1 MKRIPQAGLS
11 LVELMVAMAIGL
23 ITALAITQSMNL
35 FESQKRTA
43 SMGADAQSNA
53 AVALYY
59 LERDTR
65 VAGYGISNS
74 LDLLT
79 KCAMNGI
86 KGYNSTRSPSE
97 FTYSPS
103 TFAPL
108 VINPRKADGTL
119 VYPAGDSNTDVV
131 QINYSGSFGMVVDG
145 VSIGTAN
152 GANIKLNDAADRAGF
167 HLGDMGLV
175 LPGAGDPTAPCVMVE
190 ITNLPNSHQCGD
202 KQNNNGELVIVSST
216 NSFDNFYNDCAKTA
230 SLWNKP
236 SSNLN
241 SLTGITAGNYDGGK
255 LYSLGNPQDMV
266 SRVYAV
272 RSRRLTS
279 CNPLLAAC
287 EDNTKVADNTVWVP
301 LAEDIVALRAQ
312 YGRDTT
318 ATADGQVDTWDQT
331 TPTVATDWKRILAVR
346 LAVASRSQQYEKTAV
361 TTADSPALQSLF
373 FGTLDLSHLSDWQH
387 YRYKTIETTVPLRNV
402 IWGQ

>member
-1 MKRIPQAGLS
+1 MKRDAQAGLS
-11 LVELMVAMAIGL
+11 LVELMVALAIGL
-23 ITALAITQSMNL
+23 VTALAISQSMNL
-35 FESQKRTA
+35 FESQKRTT

-59 LERDTR
+59 LERDAR
-65 VAGYGISNS
+65 VAGYGMANS

-97 FTYSPS
+97 FTYAPS
-103 TFAPL
+103 TFVPF
-108 VINPRKADGTL
+108 VINPVKADGTA
-119 VYPAGDSNTDVV
+119 VYPAGDTRTDIV
-131 QINYSGSFGMVVDG
+131 QINSSGSFGMVVDG
-145 VSIGTAN
+145 VAIGTAQ

-167 HLGDMGLV
+167 RLGDMGLV

-190 ITNLPNSHQCGD
+190 VTNLPASHQCGD
-202 KQNNNGELVIVSST
+202 KQKNNNDLVIVSST
-216 NSFDNFYNDCAKTA
+216 NSFDNAYQDCAKTP

-241 SLTGITAGNYDGGK
+241 SLTDITASDYDGGK

-272 RSRRLTS
+272 RNRRLTS
-279 CNPLLAAC
+279 CNPLVADC
-287 EDNTKVADNTVWVP
+287 EDSTKVADATVWVP
-301 LAEDIVALRAQ
+301 LAEDIVTLRAQ

-361 TTADSPALQSLF
+361 TTATSPALQSLF
-373 FGTLDLSHLSDWQH
+373 FGALDLSHLADWQH
-387 YRYKTIETTVPLRNV
+387 YRYKIIETTVPLRNV